1 MGKNKQIEVEIK
13 SLLQTKEAAE
23 SLISRMRDMD
33 KNFTLTGKNKQL
45 NHYFTSGDLKKLHT
59 NISSHIPDE
68 KKDYFLEIIEKSQG
82 HSVRTRKADD
92 TVIFVIK
99 ATVDDTSSS
108 NGTAR
113 LEFESVTPNL
123 FLEELDQIL
132 LDSDFEYQAK
142 WSRERHEYLYK
153 NYNVSI
159 DKNAGYGYLAE
170 FERILSEDDDFD
182 AVKREIRREMDLLGI
197 AELQQDRLARMFD
210 FYNKN
215 WHEYYG
221 TEKTFTIL

>member
-1 MGKNKQIEVEIK
+1 MAKTKQIEVEIK
-13 SLLQTKEAAE
+13 SLLQTKEAVE
-23 SLISRMRDMD
+23 SLISRMRGID

-45 NHYFTSGDLKKLHT
+45 NHYFTSGNFNKLHQ
-59 NISSHIPDE
+59 NIKHHIP
-68 KKDYFLEIIEKSQG
+68 KDKQEYFVEIIEKSQG

-92 TVIFVIK
+92 TVIFVVK
-99 ATVDDTSSS
+99 ATLDDTSSS

-113 LEFESVTPNL
+113 LEFETTISNL

-170 FERILSEDDDFD
+170 FERILSDQDDFN
-182 AVKREIRREMDLLGI
+182 AVKGEIRREMEVLGI
-197 AELQQDRLARMFD
+197 TELQQDRLARMFD

-215 WHEYYG
+215 WPEYYG